1 MTNNLSGE
9 KFQNKNLNPSE
20 IVAKAISLD
29 TKSSA
34 PLSTLVG
41 SGIKLISPNP
51 TSKKSSMSKSEQLNL
66 TMNANGLLVQAIEV
80 EGYLLKNNKDEEKVA
95 QGVFAIKDEDKWF
108 LARGTFSK
116 GTEVNTVFTK
126 LEYCQAQY
134 DKYCTFIHKP
144 IVWRKADLLET

>member
-1 MTNNLSGE
+1 MTSNN
-9 KFQNKNLNPSE
+9 NTNLNPSE
-20 IVAKAISLD
+20 TVAKAMNLD

-66 TMNANGLLVQAIEV
+66 TMNANGLLVQAVEV

-95 QGVFAIKDEDKWF
+95 QGIFAINDKDEWV

-116 GTEVNTVFTK
+116 GTEVNSVFTK
-126 LEYCQAQY
+126 FEYCQAQY

-144 IVWRKADLLET
+144 IVWRKDIKLETS